1 MKKQSNLSRLL
12 TIAGSYR
19 YLTYASWILSAISA
33 LIALVPYYFIW
44 QVMREVL
51 EVAPDFSRAQN
62 LTYNGW
68 MAVMFAVI
76 AVLVYIAGL
85 MCSHLGAFRIATNLR
100 LQSMNHIVKLPLGF
114 AEHFG
119 SGKLRKIVNESSAAT
134 ETYLAHQL
142 PDRANAL
149 ATPCGLLVLLFVFD
163 WRLGLLSLAP
173 VLLGF
178 LIMMAM
184 TGKEMQQK
192 MKEYQNALDDMSNEA
207 VEYVRGIPV
216 VKTFGQTIFSFK
228 KFKDSIDRYKVWV
241 IAYTKQLR
249 TPMMFY
255 TAAINGVFVFL
266 IAGAL
271 LFTQDQVT
279 TEFLL
284 NLVFYIIIT
293 PITSVTLTR
302 IMFQSENAMIVDDA
316 LQRIDSVLNLEPLK
330 ETAHP
335 MHPKDGSVELEQ
347 VHFSYNGEKDV
358 LNGISISIPAGQ
370 TVAFV
375 GPSGG
380 GKTTLANLIS
390 RFFDPQS
397 GTVRVGGVDVRDIP
411 KEELM
416 NTVSFVFQ
424 NSRLIKASI
433 FENVR
438 LGKPEATREEVMA
451 ALKNA
456 QCDDILEKLPD
467 SMDTVIGTKG
477 VYLSGGEQQRIA
489 IARVML
495 KNTPIIILD
504 EATAFADPDNET
516 RVQAAFSKLS
526 QGKTVIMIAHRL
538 STVAGADRIYVVKDG
553 QIAESGSSR
562 ELMERGGLFARMWQ
576 NYQTSIQWKVQK
588 EVQ

>member
-293 PITSVTLTR
+293 PIISVTLTR

-467 SMDTVIGTKG
+467 GMDTVIGTKG

-553 QIAESGSSR
+553 QIAESGFSR